1 MCIGS
6 CLNPFLTFLL
16 LGKDALETIEMV
28 LFGKPFCIVFC
39 GVFGGYARSFED
51 LERNLLDFKMIILR
65 TLLDWISSL
74 GCFSL
79 FSIFDLM
86 NLCNLWR

>member
-28 LFGKPFCIVFC
+28 LFGKPFCIVLC
-39 GVFGGYARSFED
+39 GVFGGIGT
-51 LERNLLDFKMIILR
+51 LEVLKILKETYWILR
-65 TLLDWISSL
+65 CS
-74 GCFSL
+74 F
-79 FSIFDLM
+79 
-86 NLCNLWR
+86 